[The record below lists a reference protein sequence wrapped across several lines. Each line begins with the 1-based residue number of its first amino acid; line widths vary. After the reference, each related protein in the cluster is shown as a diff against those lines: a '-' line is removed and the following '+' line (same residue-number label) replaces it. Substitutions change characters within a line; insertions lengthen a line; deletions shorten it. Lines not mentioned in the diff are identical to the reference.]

1 MKHFLWLSVFLPVMI
16 WSSISPKDPFTW
28 FLEVLP
34 VFIGV
39 ILLVLTSKK
48 FPLTPLLYILILI
61 HMIILMVGGHYTYAE
76 VPLFDWIKEV
86 FDQNR
91 NNYDKVGHFAQ
102 GFIPAIL
109 AREILIR
116 KNIVHGTKI
125 WLNYIILSLVLA
137 FSAFYE
143 LIEWWIALAVG
154 ENAEAFL
161 GTQGY
166 MWDTQ
171 SDMGYALF
179 GGIMALMMLS
189 KFHDKQLNLLS
200 DSSTA

>member
-1 MKHFLWLSVFLPVMI
+1 MKYLWLSIFIPVLI
-16 WSSISPKDPFTW
+16 WSAALPKDPFTW

-34 VFIGV
+34 VFIGLF
-39 ILLVLTSKK
+39 ILLLTYKK
-48 FPLTPLLYILILI
+48 FPLTSLLYTLILI

-76 VPLFDWIKEV
+76 VPLFDWIKET

-116 KNIVHGTKI
+116 KNIVQGSKI

-137 FSAFYE
+137 FSALYE
-143 LIEWWIALAVG
+143 LIEWWVALAVG